1 MLGYGYGVAGML
13 GRVYMI
19 SEDAKSW
26 VILIYSLSYCTIVHC
41 FEILAQLLG
50 LRGETGERVGRDGR
64 GRGPMGD
71 GVNRGVGGAP
81 DFSTIISQQLQ
92 NLLPAILAQVGNQEN
107 VGNQNGN
114 VDNKN
119 VQENVRNVLVND
131 NQFCPI
137 HEVQKLE
144 TELWNHVMVRDGH
157 AVFTDR
163 FHELVRNGSIKKVKK
178 KGNTGEARKDKNA
191 PARGACY
198 ECGSTDHL
206 KPACPRLNRAQ
217 GPRRNRPNQVVANN
231 GGKGRGNQRNQARGR
246 TFMLGAEEARQDS
259 NIMMGTFTLNNH
271 FATTLFN
278 SGGDYSFVL

>member
-64 GRGPMGD
+64 GRGPMG
-71 GVNRGVGGAP
+71 
-81 DFSTIISQQLQ
+81 
-92 NLLPAILAQVGNQEN
+92 GNDERFN
-107 VGNQNGN
+107 ESNGKGNDQG
-114 VDNKN
+114 
-119 VQENVRNVLVND
+119 
-131 NQFCPI
+131 
-137 HEVQKLE
+137 
-144 TELWNHVMVRDGH
+144 DGH